1 MNRLSNTSENEA
13 LLKLTSELASLG
25 SWEWNYREGKVYL
38 SEELFKLLGVS
49 KKGQENF
56 NGDFECFVEKYIH
69 PDYKKTVIRRARHA
83 IKSGKT
89 KPIEYKVITESGE
102 ERWVRTIGKS
112 LFDSE
117 NKPVKMIGTLQD
129 ITERKNTEFLLAK
142 HYEFLQ
148 TIIDA
153 IPNPVFY
160 KDIHGFYKY
169 CNTAFAE
176 LLGLKPEQIIGHT
189 IYDITCKNIADGSHK
204 EDLEVIKELKQRT
217 YEAKVKYSD
226 QTIHDTLITKGVALN
241 KDGSLNGIVGNLVDI
256 SEQKKAE
263 QNIYTLLKQKES
275 VIEISRAIL
284 EMNDIKMLLE
294 FSLDKVIEFM
304 EHKENLGCI
313 LILNDEDNLTI
324 TASRGYDSS
333 ASQDFILPLKSSYF
347 WDLSKG
353 DLNKPVVINN
363 IQELTSQKF
372 PATLGQE
379 GGIKIE
385 SSISIPIL
393 LNKKL
398 YGIINIDS
406 TFNNNFADYDLSTL
420 EYVRNQIEIGIT
432 KQKLYE
438 ETLTLS
444 RFDKLTNLF
453 NRRYFEELL
462 EQQLERASRYKET
475 FFLVSIDIDNLKQIN
490 DRYGHSAGDEMIQF
504 ISSRINSK
512 IRSSDLFSRYGG
524 DEFAAV
530 FLNTD
535 SQELI
540 EKLEGIRG
548 DILKEPL
555 SVNAHSVF
563 CSFSYGIA
571 GFPTDG
577 SNYSELMKKAD
588 SQMYNYKNTHK
599 MDDIPY
605 G

>member
-1 MNRLSNTSENEA
+1 M
-13 LLKLTSELASLG
+13 
-25 SWEWNYREGKVYL
+25 
-38 SEELFKLLGVS
+38 
-49 KKGQENF
+49 
-56 NGDFECFVEKYIH
+56 
-69 PDYKKTVIRRARHA
+69 
-83 IKSGKT
+83 
-89 KPIEYKVITESGE
+89 
-102 ERWVRTIGKS
+102 
-112 LFDSE
+112 
-117 NKPVKMIGTLQD
+117 
-129 ITERKNTEFLLAK
+129 
-142 HYEFLQ
+142 
-148 TIIDA
+148 
-153 IPNPVFY
+153 
-160 KDIHGFYKY
+160 
-169 CNTAFAE
+169 
-176 LLGLKPEQIIGHT
+176 
-189 IYDITCKNIADGSHK
+189 
-204 EDLEVIKELKQRT
+204 
-217 YEAKVKYSD
+217 
-226 QTIHDTLITKGVALN
+226 
-241 KDGSLNGIVGNLVDI
+241 
-256 SEQKKAE
+256 
-263 QNIYTLLKQKES
+263 
-275 VIEISRAIL
+275 
-284 EMNDIKMLLE
+284 
-294 FSLDKVIEFM
+294 
-304 EHKENLGCI
+304 
-313 LILNDEDNLTI
+313 
-324 TASRGYDSS
+324 
-333 ASQDFILPLKSSYF
+333 
-347 WDLSKG
+347 
-353 DLNKPVVINN
+353 
-363 IQELTSQKF
+363 
-372 PATLGQE
+372 
-379 GGIKIE
+379 
-385 SSISIPIL
+385 
-393 LNKKL
+393 
-398 YGIINIDS
+398 
-406 TFNNNFADYDLSTL
+406 
-420 EYVRNQIEIGIT
+420 RNQIEIGIT

-577 SNYSELMKKAD
+577 NNYSELMKKAD